1 MEKLGRFLIDAI
13 QIMLGARPRTRSHV
27 LVGEDLFELF
37 PGSDGVRGKAC
48 EPVHGGWREHDEKI
62 VRHDNGISFGGTNSS
77 GVSL

>member
-1 MEKLGRFLIDAI
+1 MFDVATGKLGWFLIDAI

-48 EPVHGGWREHDEKI
+48 ELVHDGKI
-62 VRHDNGISFGGTNSS
+62 VRHDTGVSSGSMDSS